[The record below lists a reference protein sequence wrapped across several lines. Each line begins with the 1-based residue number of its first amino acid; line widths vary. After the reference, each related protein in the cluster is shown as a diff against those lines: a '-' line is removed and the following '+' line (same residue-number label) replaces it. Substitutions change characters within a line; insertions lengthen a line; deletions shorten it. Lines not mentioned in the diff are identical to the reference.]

1 MDRQDVIRLAFRRL
15 GMGVNGEP
23 VQADWRGLASDY
35 VDAILGELEGVI
47 DFTEVDIPARA
58 LLPLAD
64 VIAADLAPAFS
75 MAAPRSRHMAKLAL
89 LAAVRP
95 DDRTEIAEPVLF

>member
-23 VQADWRGLASDY
+23 IQAEWRGLASDY
-35 VDAILGELEGVI
+35 IDAIIGELEGVI
-47 DFTEVDIPARA
+47 DFSEAAIPARA

-64 VIAADLAPAFS
+64 VIAADLAPAFA

-89 LAAVRP
+89 MGAVRP
-95 DDRTEIAEPVLF
+95 DDRTEIADPVMF